1 MRYGRSDGLLINARK
16 IVFTAC
22 RAVFYQKNGEN
33 QKTPF
38 SDIMLKGE
46 SKSSV

>member
-1 MRYGRSDGLLINARK
+1 MRYGRSDGLLINALK
-16 IVFTAC
+16 VVFTAC
-22 RAVFYQKNGEN
+22 RAVFYQKNGGN
-33 QKTPF
+33 QKIPY